1 MPDYLGF
8 ELIQGIDSTTTMIQL
23 TFEQFLHPLSE
34 FPNVVHLEDS
44 DEPMLDM
51 YTMAGVLL
59 FSACAN
65 NNLNAREN
73 ILETLANHEELDAHL
88 LFERCQK
95 GDRAAILQTISLI
108 VSGLESNLETLE
120 VA

>member
-1 MPDYLGF
+1 
-8 ELIQGIDSTTTMIQL
+8 MIQL
-23 TFEQFLHPLSE
+23 TFDQFIHPLSD
-34 FPNVVHLEDS
+34 FPNIVHNEDS

-65 NNLNAREN
+65 NNLNAKEH
-73 ILETLANHEELDAHL
+73 IIETLASNTELDAHL
-88 LFERCQK
+88 LVERCQR

-108 VSGLESNLETLE
+108 VTGLESSLETVE
-120 VA
+120 VG